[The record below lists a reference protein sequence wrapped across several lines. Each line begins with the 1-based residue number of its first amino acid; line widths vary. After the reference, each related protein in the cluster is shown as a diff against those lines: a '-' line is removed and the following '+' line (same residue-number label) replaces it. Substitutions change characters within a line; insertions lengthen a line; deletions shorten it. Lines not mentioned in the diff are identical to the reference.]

1 MHAMIDRGVCLH
13 ESMVVF
19 AFCMLLTQA
28 QNYLKKF

>member
-28 QNYLKKF
+28 QI